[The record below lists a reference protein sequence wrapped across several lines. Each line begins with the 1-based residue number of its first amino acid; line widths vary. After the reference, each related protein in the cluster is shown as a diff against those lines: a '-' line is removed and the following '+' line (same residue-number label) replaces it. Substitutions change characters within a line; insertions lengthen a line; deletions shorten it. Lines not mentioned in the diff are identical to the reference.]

1 MHTTSNWPPVGLWCS
16 DHKPLRQ
23 LFRQFSIQLTVA
35 VFWFILSNFMLSE
48 LSSSSLCIQK
58 SFLKELAPWF
68 SLALNRDW
76 WVSGFPDGLLALCES
91 GHNTFLTAFI
101 QDFHSLF
108 FSKMIENGL
117 TKTLPTSLSTCKWKP
132 VTSQRHV
139 AVQFFQTV
147 PVSIIHCWYLSS
159 AFKISFVC
167 GGLAD
172 FFGEDED
179 TKHFSTHCVYCQ
191 NHSPHS
197 AKGTHFPCFFFTTH
211 SALHLALHI
220 T

>member
-1 MHTTSNWPPVGLWCS
+1 MDFWPSVKVGTT
-16 DHKPLRQ
+16 
-23 LFRQFSIQLTVA
+23 LF
-35 VFWFILSNFMLSE
+35 LSPFM
-48 LSSSSLCIQK
+48 
-58 SFLKELAPWF
+58 
-68 SLALNRDW
+68 
-76 WVSGFPDGLLALCES
+76 
-91 GHNTFLTAFI
+91 
-101 QDFHSLF
+101 QDFPNIF

-132 VTSQRHV
+132 VTLQRHV

-147 PVSIIHCWYLSS
+147 PVSIISHCWYLSS
-159 AFKISFVC
+159 TFKISFVC

-179 TKHFSTHCVYCQ
+179 TKHFSAHCVYCQ

-197 AKGTHFPCFFFTTH
+197 AKGAHFPCFFFTTH

-220 T
+220 I